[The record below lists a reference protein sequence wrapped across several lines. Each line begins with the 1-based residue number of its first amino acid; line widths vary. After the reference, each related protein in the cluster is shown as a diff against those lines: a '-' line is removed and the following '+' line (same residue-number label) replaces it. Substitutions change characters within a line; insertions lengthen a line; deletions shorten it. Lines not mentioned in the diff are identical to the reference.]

1 MFPRPLVRK
10 KSDDHRDPLVPLAND
25 CTVSALHLD
34 GEGFETR
41 PNPQKELIKCL
52 RFQLLID
59 LTRFYSRREIERNGG
74 NPLPI
79 SIMTQAQY
87 TTFPILDKP
96 VNYLGIGKNHPF
108 ADLFLRDPQ
117 GLYSLHKIIAKVA
130 VKLPLD
136 LSNLFFPLVGK
147 GAGEVLPD
155 NLPAITYQTIDN
167 YIEDI

>member
-1 MFPRPLVRK
+1 MPSISTPYR
-10 KSDDHRDPLVPLAND
+10 SDQVLLPARDRAKWREPTPNFHND
-25 CTVSALHLD
+25 
-34 GEGFETR
+34 
-41 PNPQKELIKCL
+41 
-52 RFQLLID
+52 
-59 LTRFYSRREIERNGG
+59 
-74 NPLPI
+74 
-79 SIMTQAQY
+79 QAQY